1 MGAIRFKSIDL
12 ISTVGEIV
20 GYKSGLALTREEL
33 VGHLDEAP
41 ELQETLTY
49 PDDNNVRVRS
59 EEFEMI
65 IIEILYR
72 IGNIPSR
79 IYAPA
84 TIMLYHKYKN
94 DLSKCDMVMEIVLL
108 WHKFLA
114 EIVNNRSLL
123 PKGSIDPKPF
133 LISVFDKYDRVG
145 FDLAFELIEE
155 VNAEWHRN
163 PFSSQRFKDWS
174 DRKALGELF
183 QSESLETNYGSFI
196 DQRYIDYL
204 SKNFNSIDGV
214 NWRKFE
220 GLTAEYFEK
229 SGYYVEIGPGR
240 DDGNI
245 DLRIWPKV
253 QDITSPP
260 TILVQCKREKK
271 KISKVIVKALWA
283 DIYEEKAQSGL
294 IVTTTALS
302 PGAEEVCKARSYPIQ
317 QANRSTLKK
326 WIEEMRTPYRGIF
339 LGE

>member
-12 ISTVGEIV
+12 VSTVGEIV

-33 VGHLDEAP
+33 VRHLDDAP
-41 ELQETLTY
+41 ELQESLTY
-49 PDDNNVRVRS
+49 PDDYNVRVRS
-59 EEFEMI
+59 EEFELI
-65 IIEILYR
+65 VIEILYKL
-72 IGNIPSR
+72 GNIPSR
-79 IYAPA
+79 LYAPA

-94 DLSKCDMVMEIVLL
+94 DFSKSDIAMDIVLI
-108 WHKFLA
+108 WHKYLA
-114 EIVNNRSLL
+114 EIVKSRSHLAES
-123 PKGSIDPKPF
+123 SIDPLPF
-133 LISVFDKYDRVG
+133 LRSVFDKYGRIG
-145 FDLAFELIEE
+145 IDLAFELIDE
-155 VNAEWHRN
+155 VIAERHRN

-196 DQRYIDYL
+196 DQRFIDYL
-204 SKNFNSIDGV
+204 SKNFDRIDGI

-253 QDITSPP
+253 QDVTSPP
-260 TILVQCKREKK
+260 TIMVQCKREKK

-302 PGAEEVCKARSYPIQ
+302 PGAEEVCKVRSYPIQ
-317 QANRSTLKK
+317 QANRATLKK